1 MKKKIKEV
9 FTKSIAAHCGIEK
22 DAELTSVELEKM
34 FKSIDTNSSGLI
46 YKNEFKGFI
55 ESSGIK
61 FSVSDFDLLYKTV
74 DEDGSGEVDFLEF
87 CSFYASIPSH
97 STKAEQFEEA

>member
-1 MKKKIKEV
+1 MDQ
-9 FTKSIAAHCGIEK
+9 IE
-22 DAELTSVELEKM
+22 LVKM
-34 FKSIDTNSSGLI
+34 FKSIDTKLSGLI
-46 YKNEFKGFI
+46 AKNEFKGLI

-61 FSVSDFDLLYKTV
+61 FSESDFDLLYKTV
-74 DEDGSGEVDFLEF
+74 DVDGRGEVDFLEI